1 MKDLSVLRLLIDA
14 VDQKIITLISQRL
27 ELVNEVGE
35 YKKAHNLPIFVPE
48 REAEILANLG
58 SKAKKLGVSE
68 SLIQNLYAVMFEF
81 SKQVQTTHKGKK

>member
-1 MKDLSVLRLLIDA
+1 MRDLSVLRLLIDA
-14 VDQKIITLISQRL
+14 VDQKVITLISQRL

-58 SKAKKLGVSE
+58 SKAQKLGVSE
-68 SLIQNLYAVMFEF
+68 SLIENLYAVMFEF

>member
-58 SKAKKLGVSE
+58 SKAQKLGVSE
-68 SLIQNLYAVMFEF
+68 SLIENLYAVMFEF